1 MDEKIIG
8 IIPNVSSGFFGQ
20 KSFNLIVTEKR
31 LIAAIVTNKMLSE
44 AVKQSRE
51 ESKNQGD
58 GVLKRMAKT
67 AFSGYS
73 FHKKYLDMSPD
84 EILSENTENFYLDP
98 TMIKKIKV
106 RSGTYIQEQSTY
118 QPNELRIKAINGKYK
133 FSFSSISAKEAKTLL
148 SHPFSGFI

>member
-73 FHKKYLDMSPD
+73 FHKKYFDMSPD

-98 TMIKKIKV
+98 AMIKKIKV
-106 RSGTYIQEQSTY
+106 RSGTYIQEQGTY

-133 FSFSSISAKEAKTLL
+133 FSFSSISTKEAKTLL
-148 SHPFSGFI
+148 SHPFSGLI